1 MLGGGI
7 IEHRAAVMSDEVTS
21 VSATSLTPAESN
33 QLLTA
38 VDVQL
43 AAGRLKADPT
53 ERRLTV
59 SLEDRSLWTQFHRLT
74 NEMIVTK
81 TGRYIFHTV
90 AGLQMLRIHRRR
102 MRRKCTPEENKINR
116 NSAASEDDRII

>member
-1 MLGGGI
+1 MG
-7 IEHRAAVMSDEVTS
+7 DETVSVTG
-21 VSATSLTPAESN
+21 TSLTAVESS

-53 ERRLTV
+53 ERRLSV
-59 SLEDRSLWTQFHRLT
+59 SLEDRSLWAQFHQLT

-81 TGRYIFHTV
+81 SGRYLST
-90 AGLQMLRIHRRR
+90 LTSQ
-102 MRRKCTPEENKINR
+102 K
-116 NSAASEDDRII
+116 

>member
-1 MLGGGI
+1 MLDPPVNCDDKCAGGG
-7 IEHRAAVMSDEVTS
+7 RCLVPMADDDETTVS
-21 VSATSLTPAESN
+21 VSATALTAAESS

-38 VDVQL
+38 VDVHL

-59 SLEDRSLWTQFHRLT
+59 SLEDRPLWSQFHRLT

-81 TGRYIFHTV
+81 SGR
-90 AGLQMLRIHRRR
+90 
-102 MRRKCTPEENKINR
+102 
-116 NSAASEDDRII
+116 

>member
-1 MLGGGI
+1 MC
-7 IEHRAAVMSDEVTS
+7 DETLTAS
-21 VSATSLTPAESN
+21 VTSLTAAESS

-43 AAGRLKADPT
+43 SAGRLKADPT

-59 SLEDRSLWTQFHRLT
+59 ALEDRALWAQFHRIT

-81 TGRYIFHTV
+81 SGR
-90 AGLQMLRIHRRR
+90 
-102 MRRKCTPEENKINR
+102 
-116 NSAASEDDRII
+116 